1 MSSSSSPFD
10 IIVITSPDEKA
21 SVAVRE
27 LIISSCGVFSSPP
40 PDDSAAA
47 SPSSSSSQ
55 TQPLHSADGTIFISS
70 CDPCGTRL
78 GSGGGTIAAL
88 AEAHEAYY
96 GSSNNNDEEE
106 EPPLPLPTVLICHAG
121 GESSRCPTQITLGKA
136 WTSLPSKKEDE
147 EIVLNPTSLLISTLS
162 HVFSDIP
169 RGSVVVAASDVLLSF
184 YNSCSNAN
192 NGVVKMKTIHF
203 ENNSSGV
210 FGLAVPAPLSTAK
223 NHGVFVVAAAE
234 SSNTNNNNDIDDGW
248 KLQSTFKVL
257 QKPSI
262 NEMMSF
268 KNPQCVFQTTTT
280 TTTNNNNN
288 TNNEKDE
295 EKMVMAWIDTGVIT
309 FLPYAVQTLR
319 ELSRTVLKNCTRVG
333 LKELYCE
340 KYGGSSSSSSS
351 SSSIDDD
358 DNKQRL
364 EEFARGIAPK
374 ICLYGDMLHAL
385 QTTSSSSSSSSCN
398 NGSSSLFGALS
409 KHELQTCIIPEGSF
423 VHLGTTSELIDF
435 LVAGGGATTAYDN
448 GDGSSSSSGGGGGS
462 GDEQRRTKLQSFAK
476 SIGISSRSNAF
487 VSGFNTPED
496 EDDDSL
502 VIINSILIADN
513 SRWNKSSS
521 SIGEGTVIEHC
532 IIPYY
537 TGGSSSSS
545 GADNNGT
552 IEVGKGCLLSG
563 IRGDLKG
570 RHIRIPSEMCLQI
583 LPLREGGGGGGD
595 FVCLCFGVHDGIKEA
610 TTLYGMDLNQVLQ
623 RSGLTVSDLW
633 DESIPS
639 SRRTLWNAK
648 INPIMMCA
656 DEEMNC
662 PELDFSFLEWIQS
675 LRDDDAQLNA
685 SALEGLRQWK
695 ESKRIAICDIQKCV
709 DSEAEAKYRSTISSV
724 EVHQLNWVTDCLLG
738 QKHEPCNFDHLGGV
752 GKLLD
757 PSLMKRALKALDN
770 VSYQAIEEGRLHVLG
785 RTFMVQSELL
795 SSLYGYDDEPESTVI
810 ELPLNL
816 TAESIAHVMATRD
829 TMLSEE
835 KYSPCCQLLEGMAS
849 MATQRCI
856 CAEQCHS
863 FVYTDPLPLDTTA
876 TASAP
881 ARIDLAGG
889 WSDTP
894 PISFEHGGAVA
905 CLAVLVDGKR
915 PLRAQCRMVKGMRGI
930 RLCTESRS
938 LTDDETLLRSSETTI
953 QTLAD
958 LESFSN
964 PESECALLK
973 CALVW
978 LGLCPVD
985 YIQDN
990 GRKMQS
996 IQPFLQ
1002 KFCQRGGEDDGV
1014 GLEIISSS
1022 LLPTGS
1028 GMGSSS
1034 ILAGCII
1041 ACIAKCIGV
1050 VLDGI
1055 EGNDQHST
1063 SGSTETNGTNSL
1075 VHGVLMV
1082 EQLLTS
1088 GGGWQDQIGGLVG
1101 GLKLATSDMNIL
1113 PLQTKTKQQK
1123 LSTETVNRLNERL
1136 ILVDTGQPRLAKNIL
1151 RNVLRRWARR
1161 SSDIVATVRE
1171 LVSEASNAIDYAT
1184 NGDLNG
1190 LGMCMSKYWDLKKT
1204 MAGESSGVEPENV
1217 NRVLQLLTSSKKI
1230 AGGTLCGAGG
1240 GGFLALITL
1249 EGTSRAEIESAV
1261 SEAGTD
1267 TENFK
1272 WHYCTVAADGLLID
1286 VE

>member
-1 MSSSSSPFD
+1 MALPSSSPFD

-21 SVAVRE
+21 AIAVRE
-27 LIISSCGVFSSPP
+27 LIISSCGDFDLSSATP
-40 PDDSAAA
+40 
-47 SPSSSSSQ
+47 
-55 TQPLHSADGTIFISS
+55 TLLRHSANGTIFISS
-70 CDPCGTRL
+70 CDPYGTRL
-78 GSGGGTIAAL
+78 GSGGGTLSAL
-88 AEAHEAYY
+88 AEAHEAYCYY
-96 GSSNNNDEEE
+96 GNRSPTANNSQESQQQQQQ
-106 EPPLPLPTVLICHAG
+106 PPTVLICHAG

-136 WTSLPSKKEDE
+136 WTSLPFKKEENDE
-147 EIVLNPTSLLISTLS
+147 KREVVLNPTALLISTLS
-162 HVFSDIP
+162 HIFRDIP

-184 YNSCSNAN
+184 NRCCGSSNSN
-192 NGVVKMKTIHF
+192 NHLGNTKTIHF
-203 ENNSSGV
+203 DNNSSGV
-210 FGLAVPAPLSTAK
+210 FGLAVPAPLSIAK
-223 NHGVFVVAAAE
+223 NHGVFVVAD
-234 SSNTNNNNDIDDGW
+234 SNDNSKNDADGW
-248 KLQSTFKVL
+248 KLQATFTVL

-262 NEMMSF
+262 DTMISF
-268 KNPQCVFQTTTT
+268 TNPQCVFPTTTT
-280 TTTNNNNN
+280 TTTYPN
-288 TNNEKDE
+288 TNNSNQQENEKGIL
-295 EKMVMAWIDTGVIT
+295 MAWIDTGVIT
-309 FLPYAVQTLR
+309 FLPDAVQTLR

-333 LKELYCE
+333 LKELYRE
-340 KYGGSSSSSSS
+340 KYYDGSSS
-351 SSSIDDD
+351 INDGDDDD
-358 DNKQRL
+358 DNNNKPPID
-364 EEFARGIAPK
+364 EFARGVAPK

-385 QTTSSSSSSSSCN
+385 QTTTSSLPSSNSSCN
-398 NGSSSLFGALS
+398 NASALFGALS

-435 LVAGGGATTAYDN
+435 LVAGVADTHN
-448 GDGSSSSSGGGGGS
+448 VSDGSGGGGN
-462 GDEQRRTKLQSFAK
+462 EQRTKIQSFAK

-487 VSGFNTPED
+487 VSGFRRD
-496 EDDDSL
+496 GIDDDTSW
-502 VIINSILIADN
+502 VILNSILIS
-513 SRWNKSSS
+513 SRWNNKSSS
-521 SIGEGTVIEHC
+521 SIGEGTVIENC
-532 IIPYY
+532 IIPF
-537 TGGSSSSS
+537 TGSSP
-545 GADNNGT
+545 DDGT

-570 RHIRIPSEMCLQI
+570 RHIRVPSDMCLQI
-583 LPLREGGGGGGD
+583 LPLRKERRCGAGGG
-595 FVCLCFGVHDGIKEA
+595 FVCLCFGVYDGIKEA
-610 TTLYGMDLNQVLQ
+610 TTLYGIDLNQVLH

-648 INPIMMCA
+648 LNPILTCA

-662 PELDFSFLEWIQS
+662 PELNFSFLEWIQS
-675 LRDDDAQLNA
+675 LHNDDAQLNA
-685 SALEGLRQWK
+685 SAFEGLKQWK
-695 ESKRIAICDIQKCV
+695 ESKRIAICDIRESV

-724 EVHQLNWVTDCLLG
+724 EVHQLNLVSDCLLG
-738 QKHEPCNFDHLGGV
+738 QKHEPCDFAHLFVGV
-752 GKLLD
+752 NKLLY
-757 PSLMKRALKALDN
+757 PSKDHPVMKRALKALDN
-770 VSYQAIEEGRLHVLG
+770 VSYQTVEEGMFHVVG

-795 SSLYGYDDEPESTVI
+795 SSLYGNDDEPESTDI

-816 TAESIAHVMATRD
+816 ASESIAEAIARRD
-829 TMLSEE
+829 TMLSED
-835 KYSPCCQLLEGMAS
+835 KYSPCCQLLESMAS

-856 CAEQCHS
+856 CAEQDHS
-863 FVYTDPLPLDTTA
+863 FVYTDPLPLGTTVI
-876 TASAP
+876 ASAP

-938 LTDDETLLRSSETTI
+938 LSDDETLLRSSETTI
-953 QTLAD
+953 QILAD
-958 LESFSN
+958 LESYCN
-964 PESECALLK
+964 PESEAALLK

-985 YIQDN
+985 YIQDDVM
-990 GRKMQS
+990 KMTS

-1002 KFCQRGGEDDGV
+1002 KFCQRGGEEDV

-1055 EGNDQHST
+1055 EANDEQHSK
-1063 SGSTETNGTNSL
+1063 SCSTETTNGTNSL
-1075 VHGVLMV
+1075 IHGVLMV

-1101 GLKLATSDMNIL
+1101 GLKLATSAKNIL
-1113 PLQTKTKQQK
+1113 PLRTKTRCFE
-1123 LSTETVNRLNERL
+1123 LSTETVSNLNERL
-1136 ILVDTGQPRLAKNIL
+1136 ILVDTGKPRLAKNIL
-1151 RNVLRRWARR
+1151 RNVLRRWALRTG
-1161 SSDIVATVRE
+1161 DIVATVRE
-1171 LVSEASNAIDYAT
+1171 LVSEASNAIDYT
-1184 NGDLNG
+1184 TKGDLNR
-1190 LGMCMSKYWDLKKT
+1190 LGICMSKYWDLKKK
-1204 MAGESSGVEPENV
+1204 MAGDSSGVEPENV
-1217 NRVLQLLTSSKKI
+1217 NRVLQLLNSSKKI

-1240 GGFLALITL
+1240 GGFLALMAV
-1249 EGTSRAEIESAV
+1249 EGTSRADIELAV
-1261 SEAGTD
+1261 SEAG

-1272 WHYCTVAADGLLID
+1272 WHYCTVAVDGLLIR